1 MKDLTKGNEA
11 SQIFYFTLP
20 MLIGNIFQQFYN
32 LTDSI
37 VVGRVLGKQAL
48 GAVGVSFPI
57 IFLLVSLIIGLTMG
71 SSIIISQYYG
81 AKNMRM
87 VKRAIDSSYI
97 VLFLSSLII
106 TAIGLLF
113 SESILRLLN
122 TPEEI
127 IPQAKIYLNITFAGV
142 IFMFGYNSIS
152 AILRGLGDSKTPLFF
167 LIISTILNVI
177 LVLLF
182 VVVFGWG
189 IEGSA
194 YSTIM
199 SQALSFIFGVLY
211 LNKKHKVFKLNFK
224 KIEFDKSIFLNSI
237 KIGLPAGVQQMVVAS
252 GMMAL
257 NRIVNG
263 FGTDALAAYT
273 VAGRLDSFA
282 VVPSMSLSMGLSAF
296 VGQNLGAKKPE
307 RVRRGY
313 HAALIMG
320 AIVSVLTSGVV
331 LLFGAPLISF
341 FNSDPNVV
349 LIGTNYLLIVGSFY
363 ILFSVMHITTG
374 VLRGAGD
381 TFVPMFFTIFSLWL
395 IRVPIATIFS
405 KYYGTN
411 GIWWSLPIAWATG
424 LVLVKIYYRTGR
436 WKTKVI
442 AKPVETLILAEVEKA
457 PSVVINSKT
466 I

>member
-32 LTDSI
+32 LTDSL

-48 GAVGVSFPI
+48 AAVGASFPI
-57 IFLLVSLIIGLTMG
+57 IFLLVSLIIGITMG
-71 SSIIISQYYG
+71 SSVIISQYYG

-87 VKRAIDSSYI
+87 VKRAIDTSYI
-97 VLFLSSLII
+97 VLFIAALLVTGVGLI
-106 TAIGLLF
+106 F
-113 SESILRLLN
+113 SEDILRLLR

-127 IPQAKIYLNITFAGV
+127 IPQAKIYLNITLSGV

-152 AILRGLGDSKTPLFF
+152 AVLRGLGDSKTPLYF
-167 LIISTILNVI
+167 LILATLLNVV

-199 SQALSFIFGVLY
+199 AQAISFILGILY
-211 LNKKHKVFKLNFK
+211 LNKTHKVFKLSFK
-224 KIEFDKSIFLNSI
+224 RMDFDKSIFINSL
-237 KIGLPAGVQQMVVAS
+237 KIGLPTGVQQMVVAS

-257 NRIVNG
+257 SRVVNQ
-263 FGTDALAAYT
+263 FGTDAVAAYT
-273 VAGRLDSFA
+273 AAGRLDSFA
-282 VVPSMSLSMGLSAF
+282 VVPAMSLSMGLSSF

-307 RVRRGY
+307 RVRKGY
-313 HAALIMG
+313 HAALMMG
-320 AIVSVLTSGVV
+320 GAVSVLVSIIV
-331 LLFGAPLISF
+331 LLFGTSLISF
-341 FNSDPNVV
+341 FNSDTSVV
-349 LIGTNYLLIVGSFY
+349 VIGTNYLLIVGSFY
-363 ILFSVMHITTG
+363 ILFSTMHITTG

-381 TFVPMFFTIFSLWL
+381 TFIPMFFTIFSLWL
-395 IRVPIATIFS
+395 VRVPLATVFS

-411 GIWWSLPIAWATG
+411 GIWWSLPVAWATG
-424 LVLVKIYYRTGR
+424 LILVKIYYRTGR
-436 WKTKVI
+436 WKTKVVT
-442 AKPVETLILAEVEKA
+442 KPSEALLLVEADKEPEWDC
-457 PSVVINSKT
+457 SKF
-466 I
+466 